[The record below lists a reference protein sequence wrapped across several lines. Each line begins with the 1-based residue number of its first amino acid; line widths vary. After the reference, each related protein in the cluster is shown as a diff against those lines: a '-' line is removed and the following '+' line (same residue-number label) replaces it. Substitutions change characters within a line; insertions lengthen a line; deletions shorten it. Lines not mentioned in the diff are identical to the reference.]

1 VCYCARGEYPA
12 ARVVVVK
19 GAHGTYDNDGE
30 EAGEIAVA
38 IEEEQRAVRVE
49 VEFWKGW

>member
-1 VCYCARGEYPA
+1 
-12 ARVVVVK
+12 VVVVK

-30 EAGEIAVA
+30 EAGGIAVA
-38 IEEEQRAVRVE
+38 IEEQRAVRVE